1 MKALIISDTHRRD
14 DNFLKVIEQVAPV
27 DLVIHCGDV
36 EGSQHLI
43 QNAAGCPVQFVAGN
57 NDYFG
62 DLPSELEF
70 MVGKYRV
77 WVTHGHHYYVSMS
90 NEYLKRE
97 ARAKGV
103 DIVMFGHTHRPIVNW
118 ENDLVVVNPGSLSYP
133 RQDGRKPSFIL
144 MDIDRMGDVH
154 FTIRYL

>member
-1 MKALIISDTHRRD
+1 MKALIISDTHRRN

-43 QNAAGCPVQFVAGN
+43 QNAAGCPVQCVAGN

-70 MVGKYRV
+70 MVGRYRV

-97 ARAKGV
+97 ARARGA

>member
-1 MKALIISDTHRRD
+1 MKALIISDTHRRN

-43 QNAAGCPVQFVAGN
+43 QNAAGCPVQCVAGN

-90 NEYLKRE
+90 IEYLKRE
-97 ARAKGV
+97 ARAKGA

>member
-1 MKALIISDTHRRD
+1 M
-14 DNFLKVIEQVAPV
+14 Q
-27 DLVIHCGDV
+27 C
-36 EGSQHLI
+36 
-43 QNAAGCPVQFVAGN
+43 VAGN

-97 ARAKGV
+97 ARAKGA